1 MEFNFAITL
10 LMVFFTSLFLTF
22 FAVPFII
29 KKLKEK
35 NFVSRDM
42 NKEKEIYIAKF
53 GGAAVFLGFIIAI
66 LLPLQLTE
74 MNLFDEK
81 ILITA
86 ALTTSLIAFLGFVDD
101 ILDIPDIYRVILPL
115 FAAIPFILV
124 MTHINSIY
132 VPFIG
137 EISLNVGTLTLPIL
151 GTFNLN
157 IYIILLIPLGII
169 ACSNLVNLLAGFN
182 GLEAGTG
189 IIISI
194 FLLILLYINGLDS
207 TKMIATYLLV
217 GLIGALISFLIFN
230 WYPAKVFPGNI
241 VTYLIGSIIAVVV
254 IIGGIEFYGAIVL
267 APQIIEFLL
276 KALSKFKAE
285 NFGTCIDG
293 KLNYT
298 GKTYSLT
305 HLIMKKLKP
314 TEIELVSYIYAI
326 QIGFGILAI
335 FTLII

>member
-1 MEFNFAITL
+1 MDMNFGIASLI
-10 LMVFFTSLFLTF
+10 VFFTSLVLTYF
-22 FAVPFII
+22 TIPFVI

-35 NFVSRDM
+35 NFVSKDM
-42 NKEKEIYIAKF
+42 NKEKEIYVAKF

-81 ILITA
+81 ILIAA

-101 ILDIPDIYRVILPL
+101 VLDIPDIYRVILPF
-115 FAAIPFILV
+115 FAAIPFMLV
-124 MTHINSIY
+124 MTHVSSIY
-132 VPFIG
+132 FPMLG
-137 EISLNVGTLTLPIL
+137 EISLNFGTLILPLIGTITL
-151 GTFNLN
+151 NL
-157 IYIILLIPLGII
+157 YAIILIPMGII

-182 GLEAGTG
+182 GLETGTG

-194 FLLILLYINGLDS
+194 FLIILLYLSGLNS
-207 TKMIATYLLV
+207 MRIIAIYILIGLL
-217 GLIGALISFLIFN
+217 GALISFLVFN

-254 IIGGIEFYGAIVL
+254 IMGRIEFYGAILL

-285 NFGTCIDG
+285 NFGTCVNG
-293 KLNYT
+293 KMNYS
-298 GKTYSLT
+298 GKSYSIT
-305 HLIMKKLKP
+305 HMIMKKFKP
-314 TEIELVSYIYAI
+314 TEIQLVLYVYAI
-326 QIGFGILAI
+326 QIVFGVISI

>member
-1 MEFNFAITL
+1 MDFSFLIIL
-10 LMVFFTSLFLTF
+10 FIVFLTSLILTF
-22 FAVPFII
+22 ITTPFVI

-35 NFVSRDM
+35 KFVSRDM
-42 NKEKEIYIAKF
+42 NKEKETYIAKF

-66 LLPLQLTE
+66 LLPLQLTD
-74 MNLFDEK
+74 MTLFEEK

-86 ALTTSLIAFLGFVDD
+86 ALTTSLIAFLGFADD
-101 ILDIPDIYRVILPL
+101 VLDIPDIYRVILPI

-132 VPFIG
+132 FPFIG
-137 EISLNVGTLTLPIL
+137 LINLSFGTLTLPII

-157 IYIILLIPLGII
+157 MYVLLLVPLGII

-189 IIISI
+189 IIIS
-194 FLLILLYINGLDS
+194 FFLILLLYLSGLNS
-207 TKMIATYLLV
+207 TKIIAVYILV

-254 IIGGIEFYGAIVL
+254 VIGGIEFYGAIVL

-285 NFGTCIDG
+285 NFGTCVNG

-305 HLIMKKLKP
+305 HLIMKKFKP
-314 TEIELVSYIYAI
+314 TETQLVSYVYLL
-326 QIGFGILAI
+326 QIFFGLIAI